1 MKVYQAISA
10 VQGALAQTGISK
22 DRQATGGASYR
33 FRGIDDVY
41 SALAPL
47 LKDHGLCII
56 PRMLSRQCDERKSAK
71 GGALF
76 YTTVHAEFD
85 FVSAEDG
92 TKHTAATF
100 GEAMDS
106 SDKSTNK
113 AMSAAYKY
121 AAFMTFCIP
130 VEADNDTE
138 NDHHEVAPV
147 ETVQFISDAQ
157 WALLVTTIELAQAD
171 TMTVCRAA
179 KATSLKEI
187 SAAKF
192 EAIMKRLN
200 DKIADQIA
208 AEDAAYN
215 APFSGDQDTQF

>member
-1 MKVYQAISA
+1 MKVYQAIAA
-10 VQGALAQTGISK
+10 VQSALAKTGIAKGRKASG
-22 DRQATGGASYR
+22 GGATYA

-41 SALAPL
+41 SNLAPL
-47 LKDHGLCII
+47 LAEHKLCII
-56 PRMLSRQCDERKSAK
+56 PRVLTRDCTERQSKN
-71 GGALF
+71 GGNLF

-130 VEADNDTE
+130 VEGDNDTE
-138 NDHHEVAPV
+138 NSNHEVEPRGNSAP
-147 ETVQFISDAQ
+147 QPIIDDAQ
-157 WALLVTTIELAQAD
+157 FATLQTLVEQSGTDAKWMCDYYKVEALNRLTVAQYDHARRNMED
-171 TMTVCRAA
+171 VIANRQKKAA
-179 KATSLKEI
+179 
-187 SAAKF
+187 
-192 EAIMKRLN
+192 
-200 DKIADQIA
+200 
-208 AEDAAYN
+208 
-215 APFSGDQDTQF
+215 